1 MLRPIINP
9 KLSLRARSLFYFYAE
24 KGRVISA
31 EELKTM
37 QEVPEGRDAI
47 QSAINELKDLKYV
60 KSVRI
65 RNNGQWVSKLKF
77 TESALKMLSTDNG
90 FSGLLYIDN
99 YNTNGI
105 TTSTNIDTDTNVSVS
120 IGAAPLKEEEMAWN
134 LDGDEPQSRS
144 QARRFAIQD
153 GEDPVGAVGKLDDR
167 QSRLNAKYKK
177 PVKAQKDSRDR
188 INTPEELWST
198 NDLVAEFYDL
208 VEKAAPGVPSQVN
221 GKYVATWINKQVGE
235 GTPRIAVLEA
245 MRMFFSDPR
254 LTHDAGVGKPL
265 WQRFFAYYPTVHGL
279 VNKKKTEYEDDDF
292 KNHQE
297 KMLKLLEG

>member
-1 MLRPIINP
+1 
-9 KLSLRARSLFYFYAE
+9 
-24 KGRVISA
+24 
-31 EELKTM
+31 
-37 QEVPEGRDAI
+37 
-47 QSAINELKDLKYV
+47 
-60 KSVRI
+60 
-65 RNNGQWVSKLKF
+65 VSKLKF

-120 IGAAPLKEEEMAWN
+120 IGASPLKEEEMAWN
-134 LDGDEPQSRS
+134 LDGDEPVKKKTMESE
-144 QARRFAIQD
+144 AT
-153 GEDPVGAVGKLDDR
+153 PGAVGKLDDR

-254 LTHDAGVGKPL
+254 LTHDAGVGKPM

>member
-120 IGAAPLKEEEMAWN
+120 IGASPLKEEEMAWN
-134 LDGDEPQSRS
+134 LDGDEPVKKKAMESE
-144 QARRFAIQD
+144 AT
-153 GEDPVGAVGKLDDR
+153 PGAVGKLDDR

-254 LTHDAGVGKPL
+254 LTHDAGVGKPM

>member
-144 QARRFAIQD
+144 QVRRFAIQD

>member
-47 QSAINELKDLKYV
+47 QAAINELKDLKYV

-120 IGAAPLKEEEMAWN
+120 IGASPLKEEEMAWN
-134 LDGDEPQSRS
+134 LDGDEPVKKKSMES
-144 QARRFAIQD
+144 EAT
-153 GEDPVGAVGKLDDR
+153 PGAVGKLDDR

-254 LTHDAGVGKPL
+254 LTHDAGVGKPM

>member
-37 QEVPEGRDAI
+37 QEIPEGRDAI

-134 LDGDEPQSRS
+134 LDGDEPVKKKTMESE
-144 QARRFAIQD
+144 AT
-153 GEDPVGAVGKLDDR
+153 PGAVGKIDDR

-245 MRMFFSDPR
+245 MRMFFSDQR

>member
-31 EELKTM
+31 EELKAT

-120 IGAAPLKEEEMAWN
+120 IGASPLKEEEMAWN
-134 LDGDEPQSRS
+134 LDGEEPVKKKAMESE
-144 QARRFAIQD
+144 AT
-153 GEDPVGAVGKLDDR
+153 PGAVGKIDDR

-265 WQRFFAYYPTVHGL
+265 WQRFFAYYPTVHGV
-279 VNKKKTEYEDDDF
+279 VNKKKTDYEDDDF
-292 KNHQE
+292 KTHQE